1 MKALSTPY
9 EENRKGDEWDIYPR
23 PQLKRD
29 SYYPM
34 NGEWDLYKNDAP
46 VGKIMVPYPPE
57 SRLSRVEQT
66 LEKGDRWQYIR
77 WFSVPEEIPVP
88 KTGEKLML
96 HFGAVDQIARVY
108 CNGILLRSHEGGYLP
123 FSVDITSAIHLG
135 DNMLAIEVEDDHIE
149 ELPLGKQSLKRGG
162 MWYTAHSG
170 IWQSVWMEI
179 LPEKAITGLETEC
192 TLFDDHAEVL
202 FRVEGGE
209 GKKVLEIDG
218 HQYDFSANT
227 IRVTLDDPKLWTVE
241 TPCLYDYSI
250 TTATDSVSSYL
261 ALRTIDI
268 RQIKTKDGKSCPL
281 ICLNG
286 KTVFLH
292 GLLDQGY
299 YPDGIVL
306 PATPGGYKNDI
317 AAMKRLGFNLLRKH
331 IKIEPEVYYYE
342 CDRQGMLVM
351 QDFVNSGHY
360 SFIVDTGIP
369 TLGLQKGLQHKAS
382 PRRAGRFETDARETI
397 RLLKNH
403 PCIMGFTIFNEGWGQ
418 YEASRIYSELK
429 RENPQL
435 LFDTASGWFK
445 GVESDFISD
454 HIYFKK
460 IQMTPDPEGK
470 RPLVLSEYGGYVWSV
485 PEHRF
490 NEEKEY
496 GYKKYPSGE
505 ELQKGLETLFTEL
518 IPSIQ
523 KGLCCAILT
532 QVSDVEDETNGL
544 LTYDRKVVKVDEE
557 KMRAASE
564 RLQKALKDICI

>member
-9 EENRKGDEWDIYPR
+9 EENRKGGEWDLYPR

-34 NGEWDLYKNDAP
+34 NGEWDLYKNDVF
-46 VGKIMVPYPPE
+46 VGKIVVPYPPE
-57 SRLSRVEQT
+57 SRLSGVEQT
-66 LEKGDRWQYIR
+66 LEKGDRWQYVR
-77 WFSVPEEIPVP
+77 WFQVPEEIPMP
-88 KTGEKLML
+88 KAGEKLVL
-96 HFGAVDQIARVY
+96 HFGAVDQVARVY
-108 CNGILLRSHEGGYLP
+108 CNGILLCSHEGGYLP
-123 FSVDITSAIHLG
+123 FSVDLTTVLQEG
-135 DNMLAIEVEDDHIE
+135 DNMLAVEVEDDHLE

-179 LPEKAITGLETEC
+179 LPENAIVSLETEC
-192 TLFDDHAEVL
+192 TLFEDHAEVL

-209 GKKVLEIDG
+209 GKKELEIDG
-218 HQYDFSANT
+218 HSYEFSSQT
-227 IRVTLDDPKLWTVE
+227 IRVTMDAPKLWTTE
-241 TPCLYDYSI
+241 NPYLYDYSI
-250 TTATDSVSSYL
+250 RTATDFVSSYL

-268 RQIKTKDGKSCPL
+268 RQIPMKSGKKCPL

-286 KTVFLH
+286 SPIFLH

-306 PATPGGYKNDI
+306 PATPEGYADDI
-317 AAMKRLGFNLLRKH
+317 ATMKRLGFNLLRKH

-360 SFIVDTGIP
+360 SFIVDTGLP
-369 TLGLQKGLQHKAS
+369 TLGWQKGFQHTATL
-382 PRRAGRFETDARETI
+382 RRAGRFEADARETI
-397 RLLKNH
+397 HLLKNH

-435 LFDTASGWFK
+435 VFDTASGWFK
-445 GVESDFISD
+445 GVDSDFVSD

-460 IQMTPDPEGK
+460 IAMTPDPEGK
-470 RPLVLSEYGGYVWSV
+470 KPLALSEYGGYVWSV
-485 PEHRF
+485 PGHRS

-496 GYKKYPSGE
+496 GYKKFPSGE
-505 ELQKGLETLFTEL
+505 ELQKGLEALFAEL

-523 KGLCCAILT
+523 KGLCCTVLT

-544 LTYDRKVVKVDEE
+544 VTYDRKVVKVDEE
-557 KMRAASE
+557 KMRMAAKQ
-564 RLQKALKDICI
+564 LQEALKDALV